1 MKQQLLITIAAVVL
15 VGCST
20 NEITVANSGN
30 NVWQEVEVSAGGN
43 RFAIGKLEAGEFKT
57 IHFRSKQECGG
68 LITGEINGEKL
79 EYDLAT
85 TRQIYQVKKRYF

>member
-1 MKQQLLITIAAVVL
+1 MKQILFTTIATVVL

-43 RFAIGKLEAGEFKT
+43 RFAI
-57 IHFRSKQECGG
+57 
-68 LITGEINGEKL
+68 
-79 EYDLAT
+79 
-85 TRQIYQVKKRYF
+85 KKV